1 MKQSGAEFGSAPTST
16 NEYEI
21 REKKYIVTSHYVGG
35 KDFQKVLDDLAFRQ
49 VIAEMQDSA
58 N

>member
-21 REKKYIVTSHYVGG
+21 REKKYIVTSHCVGG
-35 KDFQKVLDDLAFRQ
+35 KRLSKSIRRSGIQTSDCGNARFR
-49 VIAEMQDSA
+49 
-58 N
+58 